1 MSIALIVRRM
11 TNAEED
17 GAGRTW
23 LITGASRG
31 LGRAFAEA
39 ALGAGDT
46 VVATARDTS
55 ALAGLVDDHPGRA
68 FALALDVTD
77 RDRTFAA
84 VEEAVGLVGRLDV
97 VVNCPGY
104 GLHAPIEETTEQAA
118 RDQMETNFFG
128 ALWVAQAVMPHLR
141 RAGAGHLIQISSAA
155 GGVGFPLVGLYCAS
169 KYALE
174 GLTESLALEAAPFG
188 VRVTIVQPSDFR
200 TGFREACHREIAP
213 TSPYAEAFPS
223 AVATLG
229 VPRSDHEAGD
239 PRRAGQAILE
249 LVAMP
254 EPPLRLL
261 LGNMAFD
268 NVTAAHRRQLEEWS
282 RYETLARS
290 ADA

>member
-1 MSIALIVRRM
+1 V
-11 TNAEED
+11 D
-17 GAGRTW
+17 RTW
-23 LITGASRG
+23 LVTGASRG

-39 ALGAGDT
+39 ALDAGDT

-55 ALAGLVDDHPGRA
+55 ALVGLVDAHTGRA

-77 RDRTFAA
+77 RERTFA
-84 VEEAVGLVGRLDV
+84 VVDEAVALVGRLDV

-118 RDQMETNFFG
+118 REQMETNFFG
-128 ALWVAQAVMPHLR
+128 ALWVAQAAMRHLR
-141 RAGAGHLIQISSAA
+141 QAGAGHLIQISSAA

-188 VRVTIVQPSDFR
+188 VKVTIVQPSDFR
-200 TGFREACHREIAP
+200 TGFREACHRAVAP
-213 TSPYAEAFPS
+213 ASPYAEAFPS
-223 AVATLG
+223 AVASLAVAT
-229 VPRSDHEAGD
+229 SEHEAGD
-239 PRRAGQAILE
+239 PRRAAQAMLQ

-254 EPPLRLL
+254 DPPLRLL

-268 NVTAAHRRQLEEWS
+268 NVTAAHRRQLQEWA

>member
-1 MSIALIVRRM
+1 M
-11 TNAEED
+11 TNAE
-17 GAGRTW
+17 GAGVRRTW

-46 VVATARDTS
+46 VVATARDPS
-55 ALAGLVDDHPGRA
+55 ALAGLVDGHPGRA

-77 RDRTFAA
+77 RDRTFA
-84 VEEAVGLVGRLDV
+84 VVDEAVALVDRLDV

-104 GLHAPIEETTEQAA
+104 GLHSPIEETTEQAA
-118 RDQMETNFFG
+118 REQMETNFFG

-155 GGVGFPLVGLYCAS
+155 GGVAFPLVGLYCAS

-188 VRVTIVQPSDFR
+188 VKVTIVQPSDFR

-213 TSPYAEAFPS
+213 TSPYAQAFPS
-223 AVATLG
+223 NVASLG
-229 VPRSDHEAGD
+229 VAHSGHEAGD
-239 PRRAGQAILE
+239 PRRAGQAMLE

-268 NVTAAHRRQLEEWS
+268 NVTTAHRRQLEEWA
-282 RYETLARS
+282 RYEALARS